1 MSEEILVKLKAE
13 RDMWKARADAMAMES
28 DLYGNCLYCSHGES
42 SCYIDNDI
50 CNWELSPDYYEKDP
64 GEE

>member
-1 MSEEILVKLKAE
+1 MTVEILKKLKAE
-13 RDMWKARADAMAMES
+13 RDMWKARAEAMVMES
-28 DLYGNCLYCSHGES
+28 DLYGNCLYCSHAAS

-50 CNWELSPDYYEKDP
+50 CNWELSPDYYEKDH